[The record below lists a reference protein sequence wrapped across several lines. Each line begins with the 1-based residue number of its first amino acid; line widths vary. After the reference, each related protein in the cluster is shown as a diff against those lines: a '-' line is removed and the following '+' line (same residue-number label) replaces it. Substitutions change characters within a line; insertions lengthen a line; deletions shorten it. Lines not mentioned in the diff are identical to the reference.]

1 MFDRFGE
8 FDSEEEINRAAEKLK
23 EAGDTEKLL
32 ALAEE
37 NGIDKEDAQAY
48 IDGEEKALCSR
59 VMAAMGKMAV
69 EEKDLEIK
77 GILSDWTG
85 YIKEMCIS
93 ETGMAAAVRKKGKR
107 LSECMAMLIQFAF
120 ENKVQV
126 SDKIV
131 SITKVTVNG
140 KKEAMR
146 RPLYLGFPNR
156 AEARR
161 IIKEYY
167 MK

>member
-8 FDSEEEINRAAEKLK
+8 YDSAEAINRAAEGLK
-23 EAGDTEKLL
+23 DAGDTEKLR

-48 IDGEEKALCSR
+48 IDGEEEELCNR
-59 VMAAMGKMAV
+59 VIAAIGKLAV

-93 ETGMAAAVRKKGKR
+93 EAGMAAAVRKKGKR
-107 LSECMAMLIQFAF
+107 LSECMAMLIQYAF

-161 IIKEYY
+161 LIKGYY
-167 MK
+167 LK

>member
-23 EAGDTEKLL
+23 EAGDTEGLL

-37 NGIDKEDAQAY
+37 NGIDKEDTQAY
-48 IDGEEKALCSR
+48 IDGEEEALCNR
-59 VMAAMGKMAV
+59 VMAAMGKLAV

-93 ETGMAAAVRKKGKR
+93 ETGMAAAVRKKGRR

-161 IIKEYY
+161 LIKEYY
-167 MK
+167 LK